1 MDLKDIA
8 SEKLG
13 PERAEAL
20 GQDLQQ
26 LVEDLERIRS
36 FRIELE
42 DEP

>member
-8 SEKLG
+8 KEKLG
-13 PERAEAL
+13 SERADEL
-20 GQDLQQ
+20 SQDLQQ
-26 LVEDLERIRS
+26 LAEDLERIRS

>member
-20 GQDLQQ
+20 SQDLQQ
-26 LVEDLERIRS
+26 LAEDLERIRS